1 MEPMIVKLGLKVL
14 HMRPCT
20 LGVEERLGAL
30 WRKTQEPNGRMWGA
44 ACRDGVRIRFVNWR
58 RV

>member
-1 MEPMIVKLGLKVL
+1 
-14 HMRPCT
+14 MRPCT